1 VTLPAALA
9 CLLAAGAAAWGYLA
23 DSAAAFFGGLALLA
37 PALALLSLRLRRR
50 GGSRAV
56 LVLNTLCLLALAL
69 AALEAFARAFPE
81 PPLEGDF
88 ESVYAYADA
97 RRSPER
103 FARWWARYVDE
114 WVRSR
119 ERFMR
124 DDPRGVNPFL
134 PRPGAE
140 GRFFDAGVRINR
152 LGFRGP
158 EIELAKGDRYRIVAL
173 GESTTFGA
181 TIRADD
187 RPWPE
192 MLEERLANLPGCEAR
207 VQVVN
212 AGIPGFTIAN
222 NNARLQHEILPLA
235 PDMILSYHGYNGF
248 PYLMGELPSLSVE
261 VAPRTPERASRLLR
275 RAETAVRLWWFR
287 RRFEA
292 ARIDVSDVSVP
303 ELHATR
309 YAREYRQLAEFAA
322 YHGIRLVL
330 CTFNLAANAHT
341 PEEVVRFY
349 ELAFPDVRMRVFTN
363 QLHTRLV
370 RSVAD
375 AFDLT
380 LVDTSRGLDGAYADA
395 FIDIM
400 HFNQTGRQRFV
411 DNVAG
416 ALEDVLRAEPRMRC
430 AREPAGAE
438 GS

>member
-1 VTLPAALA
+1 VTLLAALG
-9 CLLAAGAAAWGYLA
+9 CLLAAGVAAWGYLA
-23 DSAAAFFGGLALLA
+23 DSTAAFFGGLASLA

-50 GGSRAV
+50 GSSRAV
-56 LVLNTLCLLALAL
+56 VALNTLCLLALAL
-69 AALEAFARAFPE
+69 AALEALARAFPE
-81 PPLEGDF
+81 PPLEEDF

-114 WVRSR
+114 WVRTR
-119 ERFMR
+119 DLFMR

-140 GRFFDAGVRINR
+140 GRFFDAPVRINR

-192 MLEERLANLPGCEAR
+192 VLEERLASLPGCEAR

-222 NNARLQHEILPLA
+222 NNARLQREILPLA

-261 VAPRTPERASRLLR
+261 VAPQTPERASQLLR
-275 RAETAVRLWWFR
+275 RTETALRLWWFR
-287 RRFEA
+287 RRFAA
-292 ARIDVSDVSVP
+292 ARIDVSDVPVP

-309 YAREYRQLAEFAA
+309 YAREYRQLAEFAG

-330 CTFNLAANAHT
+330 CTFNLAADART
-341 PEEVVRFY
+341 PEEVIRFY
-349 ELAFPDVRMRVFTN
+349 ELAFPDVRMRIFTN
-363 QLHTRLV
+363 QLHTRLL

-380 LVDTSRGLDGAYADA
+380 LVDTSRGLDGAFADA

-400 HFNQTGRQRFV
+400 HFNQTGRERFV
-411 DNVAG
+411 ENVAD

-430 AREPAGAE
+430 APRPAGAA